1 LLKLTKIDID
11 ILVDK
16 NKISKLKKDKFYFV
30 INIILKRKNKKSK
43 IISKFQIEINLLLD
57 KFNANLFNIKFL
69 LLKNRFMQFK
79 IFTIL
84 IIFED
89 SRTSQKLKIEKKSK
103 KVITTKTIKIKA
115 IKIKIREKKAT
126 CKRAQKQ
133 IKKIYTIFLDKN
145 KSN

>member
-1 LLKLTKIDID
+1 
-11 ILVDK
+11 
-16 NKISKLKKDKFYFV
+16 
-30 INIILKRKNKKSK
+30 
-43 IISKFQIEINLLLD
+43 
-57 KFNANLFNIKFL
+57 
-69 LLKNRFMQFK
+69 MQFK

-133 IKKIYTIFLDKN
+133 IKKKYTIFLDKN
-145 KSN
+145 KSNQILNNIAINSKNITLFKLSKLLNFTKLVNLTKLIICNTTNCFYNKVINYKKKL